1 MSTLLYDIR
10 LEEEYH
16 GSNNTYRHETRNLP
30 HFSQLKKWLP
40 KQWDNCNIPS
50 VFDGVLKNK
59 ITACPMTIFQKP
71 DGTAI
76 ARIHIHFVPGFRLT
90 KARREECFEQLDDQM
105 TDGFGESY
113 DQAAIPGADPGW
125 VLYL

>member
-16 GSNNTYRHETRNLP
+16 GSNNTYRH
-30 HFSQLKKWLP
+30 
-40 KQWDNCNIPS
+40 
-50 VFDGVLKNK
+50 
-59 ITACPMTIFQKP
+59 
-71 DGTAI
+71 
-76 ARIHIHFVPGFRLT
+76 LT
-90 KARREECFEQLDDQM
+90 KARREECFEQLDNQM